1 MTKPLQAFSD
11 RGTNRHRRS
20 DVPPLLIGGY
30 GQNPDPHFCTARA
43 VPIREGEHGEPPPA
57 DASAGEQSFPPP
69 STPDR
74 TCITAGARS
83 EARMGTTGSR
93 RSPEK
98 VVHTPHTLF
107 RCFRRMPS
115 STAVHTAFT
124 RFPGLLPPGHRRR
137 RDRLTPDGGITPG
150 SCHQQPPFLR
160 LSRPRPPSGSLSGR
174 RHPTH
179 TWCA

>member
-1 MTKPLQAFSD
+1 MTKPLQAFSG
-11 RGTNRHRRS
+11 RGTNRHRRNG
-20 DVPPLLIGGY
+20 VPPLLIGGC
-30 GQNPDPHFCTARA
+30 GLDPIPAFLHRESGPDPGRGTWRTITRRRLCGGLSI
-43 VPIREGEHGEPPPA
+43 PL
-57 DASAGEQSFPPP
+57 P

-74 TCITAGARS
+74 TCITAGART
-83 EARMGTTGSR
+83 EACLGKTGSH

-107 RCFRRMPS
+107 RCFRWVLS
-115 STAVHTAFT
+115 STAALTAFT
-124 RFPGLLPPGHRRR
+124 RFPWLLPPGHRRR

-150 SCHQQPPFLR
+150 SCHQQPPLLR
-160 LSRPRPPSGSLSGR
+160 LSRPRPPSGSLGDR